1 MNVDL
6 ECMAIEMPHV
16 AGHPNREPFRG
27 VLTILD
33 AVSDRAPSG
42 SRGHRVVLLR
52 GAAERALPSL
62 LGMALDYSPGLDRHD
77 AQRKIGVIT
86 RADVVGHQLEIGGF
100 LYAKDFPQIVR
111 DIARSGG
118 KPSWKRDVR
127 ASFGLESAAPTLGM
141 SFEIAG
147 ANVADMKAKV
157 WTLTHVVFTGAAV
170 LRREKAAYRNTWIE
184 LG

>member
-16 AGHPNREPFRG
+16 EEHPNREPFSG

-42 SRGHRVVLLR
+42 SHGHRVVLPR
-52 GAAERALPSL
+52 RVAEKALPSL
-62 LGMALDYSPGLDRHD
+62 LGMALDYSPNWDRHD
-77 AQRKIGVIT
+77 VQRKIGVIT
-86 RADVVGHQLEIGGF
+86 RADVVGRQLEVGGY

-118 KPSWKRDVR
+118 KPSWAREIR
-127 ASFGLESAAPTLGM
+127 ATLGLEANTPSLGM

-147 ANVADMKAKV
+147 ATVADRKARV
-157 WTLTHVVFTGAAV
+157 WTLTHAMFTGAAV
-170 LRREKAAYRNTWIE
+170 LRREKAAYRDTWIQ